1 MPKSRCKEGSV
12 VGRVRVRVRVRGVVG
27 GVSEGLRVMA
37 QGVRERL
44 EGEGK
49 GD

>member
-27 GVSEGLRVMA
+27 GVW
-37 QGVRERL
+37 L
-44 EGEGK
+44 EG
-49 GD
+49 